1 MRYLLDTN
9 VFYDLEDGT
18 LDEEAFEEHYK
29 DHDLY
34 SSMIN
39 FIEISTSTRT
49 DTAKKVNVAR
59 KLLEYDMVPDSNEV
73 LKEHL
78 IGKKARSNSAIYINN
93 INAFVSNPGD
103 QQVLEYLEKIERVRT
118 DASSGFKKDF
128 DRFRSNLY
136 KYYGGKKNLESNDFK
151 DLIDDLP
158 DLIDERIMLD
168 TLTDRCRNA
177 FKDSSIECKYEK
189 IPTGLRTYVDAYYA
203 YFLRKIVGGEVAH
216 YNDYCDLEQ
225 LIYCNLYVDKVLSSD
240 SMINDILVNY
250 LEELIIENPR
260 EKITQ
265 G

>member
-59 KLLEYDMVPDSNEV
+59 KLLKYDMVPDSNEV

-78 IGKKARSNSAIYINN
+78 IGEKALNNSAMYISN
-93 INAFVSNPGD
+93 INDFVNNPGD
-103 QQVLEYLEKIERVRT
+103 QQVVEYLQDIEGVRT
-118 DASSGFKKDF
+118 NASLAFKEDVN
-128 DRFRSNLY
+128 RIRPILY
-136 KYYGGKKNLESNDFK
+136 IYYGGKKNLESNNFNA
-151 DLIDDLP
+151 LIDDLP
-158 DLIDERIMLD
+158 DLIDEGKMLD
-168 TLTDRCRNA
+168 ILTDRLRDAIN
-177 FKDSSIECKYEK
+177 DNSIKCKYEE
-189 IPTGLRTYVDAYYA
+189 IPTGLRTYVYAYYA
-203 YFLRKIVGGEVAH
+203 YILRKIVEDEVAL

-260 EKITQ
+260 EK
-265 G
+265 